1 MIKFAA
7 HSWPLR
13 DRHAWIG
20 HAAVWMKSLPIMDP
34 NSNGLW
40 LTLGS
45 TLGRYKN
52 IIFQSSYSSIF
63 RAPFFVLFV
72 LLFSKRSLLQRLG
85 QTQTIYL
92 VIPPQ
97 QGSICIL
104 R

>member
-1 MIKFAA
+1 MASAGSACLDWPRSCLDEMFAQWKA
-7 HSWPLR
+7 K
-13 DRHAWIG
+13 DF
-20 HAAVWMKSLPIMDP
+20 IMDP

-40 LTLGS
+40 LNLGS
-45 TLGRYKN
+45 TIAIQN
-52 IIFQSSYSSIF
+52 IIFQSSMLIF

-72 LLFSKRSLLQRLG
+72 LLFSWSLLQRLG